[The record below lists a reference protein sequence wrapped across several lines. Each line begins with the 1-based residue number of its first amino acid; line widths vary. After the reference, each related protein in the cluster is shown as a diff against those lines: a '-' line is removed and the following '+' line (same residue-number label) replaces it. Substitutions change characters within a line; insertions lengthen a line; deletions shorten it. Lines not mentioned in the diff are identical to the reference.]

1 MSKKGQGDDM
11 TQGNGP
17 AMPGSPDVSDVQ
29 TLGFED
35 AFRLLEETVAAL
47 ENGDQS
53 LEASLALY
61 ERGSALAARCA
72 DLLSAAELRVRQVDG
87 EGRDAGPLELG

>member
-1 MSKKGQGDDM
+1 MSKRTPDERAAADKQ
-11 TQGNGP
+11 
-17 AMPGSPDVSDVQ
+17 ASPDAQ
-29 TLGFED
+29 ALGFEE

-61 ERGSALAARCA
+61 ERGSALAAHCA
-72 DLLSAAELRVRQVDG
+72 DLLGAAELRVRQVD
-87 EGRDAGPLELG
+87 EAGRDAGPLELD